1 MFAGIDFGTTN
12 SAAALAGR
20 DGAARV
26 VGIPAAAAPAETMRS
41 LLAFDPDHR
50 DHHRR
55 LIPLVGHEAVE
66 AYLDGG
72 GAVRLLQSFK
82 SYLTSRIFNSASLF
96 GATYS
101 LEEMIALVV
110 GRLRVL
116 AEAEGGEPLR
126 RVVAGRPVR
135 FVAEDGRA
143 EDDFALDRLRRA
155 FAAAGLD
162 DVVFEYEPI
171 AAACYYEQGL
181 TRDETVL
188 VADFGGGTSDFC
200 LVRLGPGRRGR
211 ADPAEAILGT
221 DGVGLAGDAFDRRI
235 VEQGLGDLFGR
246 DATFQSGGKDLPVP
260 AWLYG
265 KLARWHHISFLNTG
279 ATLRMLRDIQR
290 HCDRPEAIARLLT
303 LIEADLGYPLYRA
316 VQGVKQALSGQEE
329 VVLDFRQQG
338 LDLHRRITRTEFE
351 AWIAPDLAEMD
362 AALDRLLTASG
373 VKADQVGRVFMTGG
387 TSLVP
392 AVRDLFARRFGAG
405 RLEGG
410 GEFVSVASG
419 LAYRA
424 RELFS

>member
-12 SAAALAGR
+12 SAAALAGP

-26 VGIPAAAAPAETMRS
+26 VGIPAVAALADTMRS
-41 LLAFDPDHR
+41 LLAFDPEHR
-50 DHHRR
+50 DAHRR

-82 SYLTSRIFNSASLF
+82 SYLTSRVFSSAALF

-116 AEAEGGEPLR
+116 AEAEGGQGLG

-143 EDDFALDRLRRA
+143 EDDFALERLRRA

-200 LVRLGPGRRGR
+200 LVRLGPGRRRRG
-211 ADPAEAILGT
+211 DPAEAILGT

-246 DATFQSGGKDLPVP
+246 GASFHSGGKDLPVP

-265 KLARWHHISFLNTG
+265 KLARWHHISFLKTG
-279 ATLRMLRDIQR
+279 STLRMLRDIQR
-290 HCDRPEAIARLLT
+290 HCDQPEAIDRLLT

-316 VQGVKQALSGQEE
+316 VQQVKQALTLQDEVTLEFCQE
-329 VVLDFRQQG
+329 G
-338 LDLHRRITRTEFE
+338 LDLSRRITRRDFE
-351 AWIAPDLAEMD
+351 GWIAPDLAEME
-362 AALDRLLTASG
+362 AALDRLLQVSG
-373 VKADQVGRVFMTGG
+373 VKAHQVDRVFMTGG

-392 AVRDLFARRFGAG
+392 AVRALFARRFGPG

-410 GEFVSVASG
+410 GEFVSVATG